1 MSANLDRLKAAY
13 KAWHDS
19 KGMSQQSWLD
29 VMSDNVAIRSTG
41 APVQALAFA
50 GQRHTKQGA
59 VAYMTSLLGT
69 WSMVHWTPETFV
81 ESGDRIAVFATCA
94 WTCKATGKTAEVRI
108 AHLWQFQDGKIASLD
123 EIFDTAAAIA
133 AATP

>member
-1 MSANLDRLKAAY
+1 MSGNLERLKAAF

-19 KGMSQQSWLD
+19 KGASQQAWLD
-29 VMSDNVAIRSTG
+29 IMSDSVVIRSTG

-50 GQRHTKQGA
+50 GHRHSKEGA

-81 ESGDRIAVFATCA
+81 ENGDRIAVFATCA
-94 WTCKATGKTAEVRI
+94 WTNKATGKTAEVRI
-108 AHLWQFQDGKIASLD
+108 AHLWQFKDGKIASLD
-123 EIFDTAAAIA
+123 EIFDTGAAIA

>member
-19 KGMSQQSWLD
+19 KGASQQSWLD
-29 VMSDNVAIRSTG
+29 VMSDSVEIRSTG

-69 WSMVHWTPETFV
+69 WRMVHWTPETFV
-81 ESGDRIAVFATCA
+81 ESGDRIAVFANCA
-94 WTCKATGKTAEVRI
+94 WICKATGKTAEVRI
-108 AHLWQFQDGKIASLD
+108 AHLWQFKDGKIASLD